1 MKATKPTLLIPVE
14 LQVRELEPK
23 LLLAC
28 VAARRGFPAVIG
40 PRREMHFYI
49 PSFPKSI
56 YLSKSTTNAS
66 KNVFRNLE
74 RLGDKI
80 VVWDEEALV
89 ALPPKLYYR
98 HRLSPVAIGYVSH
111 LFAWGEEN
119 AELWRQYQNLP
130 AGIPIHI
137 TGNPRGDLLRPELRA
152 FYEKDAEE
160 LRQTYGE
167 FILINTNFNL
177 INAFSSDMNLLMP
190 GPNPDEGPI
199 LTRRSKSLG
208 LSREY
213 AEGFTEYKR
222 AILGDFEELLPA
234 LDQAFPNH
242 TIVVRPHP
250 VENQEVYHRI
260 ADKCKRVRVINKG
273 NVVPWILAAKTLVH
287 NGCTTGIEAYA
298 LDVPAVAYRASVH
311 EQYDSDFHQL
321 PNKLSH
327 ECFNF
332 EELRATLEQILIGR
346 LGIANGGE
354 RKALM
359 NHHLAAQDGPL
370 ACERIVD
377 VLEKI
382 TEEMSEVQK
391 PGLSDLLRSW
401 GWATKRRVKKRFRGY
416 LQNMSHNRPEFL
428 RHRYPEISQEEIR
441 NRVARFQELLGY
453 DKELTV
459 QRFAGR
465 FFRITS

>member
-1 MKATKPTLLIPVE
+1 
-14 LQVRELEPK
+14 
-23 LLLAC
+23 
-28 VAARRGFPAVIG
+28 
-40 PRREMHFYI
+40 
-49 PSFPKSI
+49 
-56 YLSKSTTNAS
+56 
-66 KNVFRNLE
+66 
-74 RLGDKI
+74 
-80 VVWDEEALV
+80 
-89 ALPPKLYYR
+89 
-98 HRLSPVAIGYVSH
+98 
-111 LFAWGEEN
+111 
-119 AELWRQYQNLP
+119 
-130 AGIPIHI
+130 
-137 TGNPRGDLLRPELRA
+137 LLRPELRRY
-152 FYEKDAEE
+152 YENDVNE
-160 LRQTYGE
+160 LRKIYGD
-167 FILINTNFNL
+167 FILVNTNFSF

-190 GPNPDEGPI
+190 GPNPDEGLI
-199 LTRRSKSLG
+199 LSRRSKSLG

-370 ACERIVD
+370 ACEHIVD
-377 VLEKI
+377 VLENI
-382 TEEMSEVQK
+382 MEEMSEMPEPAIRDRLK
-391 PGLSDLLRSW
+391 SW
-401 GWATKRRVKKRFRGY
+401 VWATKRRVKKRFRGY
-416 LQNMSHNRPEFL
+416 RPNMSHNRPEFL
-428 RHRYPEISQEEIR
+428 RHRYPEISLEQLSERI
-441 NRVARFQELLGY
+441 ARFQQLLGHNA
-453 DKELTV
+453 ELKI
-459 QRFAGR
+459 QKIAHQ
-465 FFRITS
+465 FFRISG

>member
-1 MKATKPTLLIPVE
+1 
-14 LQVRELEPK
+14 
-23 LLLAC
+23 
-28 VAARRGFPAVIG
+28 
-40 PRREMHFYI
+40 MHFHI
-49 PSFPKSI
+49 PSFPRSI

-66 KNVFRNLE
+66 KKVFKNLE
-74 RLGDKI
+74 RLGSKI

-98 HRLSPVAIGYVSH
+98 HRLSPLTIGYVSH

-119 AELWRQYQNLP
+119 AELWRQYPNLP
-130 AGIPIHI
+130 GEIPIHI
-137 TGNPRGDLLRPELRA
+137 TGNPRGDLLRPDLRA

-177 INAFSSDMNLLMP
+177 INAFSPDMNLLMP
-190 GPNPDEGPI
+190 SPNPNEGLI
-199 LTRRSKSLG
+199 LSRRSKSLG

-222 AILGDFEELLPA
+222 AILGDFEELIPE
-234 LDQAFPNH
+234 LDKSFPEY

-273 NVVPWILAAKTLVH
+273 NVVPWLLAAKALIH

-298 LDVPAVAYRASVH
+298 LGVPAVAYRVRGH
-311 EQYDSDFHQL
+311 EQYDRDFHQL
-321 PNKLSH
+321 PNQLSH

-359 NHHLAAQDGPL
+359 NRHLAAQDGPL
-370 ACERIVD
+370 ACERVID
-377 VLEKI
+377 VLENI
-382 TEEMSEVQK
+382 TEEMSEMPEPAIRDRLK
-391 PGLSDLLRSW
+391 SW
-401 GWATKRRVKKRFRGY
+401 VWATKRRVKKRFRGY
-416 LQNMSHNRPEFL
+416 RPNMSHNRPEFL
-428 RHRYPEISQEEIR
+428 RHRYPKISLDEIR
-441 NRVARFQELLGY
+441 NRVSGFQQLLGY

>member
-1 MKATKPTLLIPVE
+1 
-14 LQVRELEPK
+14 
-23 LLLAC
+23 LAIAGKC
-28 VAARRGFPAVIG
+28 IFIFPLFPGVFI
-40 PRREMHFYI
+40 
-49 PSFPKSI
+49 FPKVQQTRAR
-56 YLSKSTTNAS
+56 KSL
-66 KNVFRNLE
+66 KILKGYE
-74 RLGDKI
+74 RLGSKI

-98 HRLSPVAIGYVSH
+98 HRLSPLTIGYVSH

-119 AELWRQYQNLP
+119 AELWRQYPNLP
-130 AGIPIHI
+130 GEIPIHI
-137 TGNPRGDLLRPELRA
+137 TGNPRGDLLRPDLRA

-177 INAFSSDMNLLMP
+177 INAFSPDMNLLMP
-190 GPNPDEGPI
+190 SPNPNEGLI
-199 LTRRSKSLG
+199 LSRRSKSLG

-222 AILGDFEELLPA
+222 AILGDFEELIPE
-234 LDQAFPNH
+234 LDKSFPEY

-273 NVVPWILAAKTLVH
+273 NVVPWLLAAKALIH

-298 LDVPAVAYRASVH
+298 LGVPAVAYRVRGH
-311 EQYDSDFHQL
+311 EQYDRDFHQL
-321 PNKLSH
+321 PNQLSH

-359 NHHLAAQDGPL
+359 NRHLAAQDGPL
-370 ACERIVD
+370 ACERVID
-377 VLEKI
+377 VLENI
-382 TEEMSEVQK
+382 TEEMSEMPEPAIRDRLKSSV
-391 PGLSDLLRSW
+391 
-401 GWATKRRVKKRFRGY
+401 WATKRRVKKRFRGY
-416 LQNMSHNRPEFL
+416 RPNMSHNRPEFL
-428 RHRYPEISQEEIR
+428 RHRYPKISLDEIR
-441 NRVARFQELLGY
+441 DRVSGFQQLLGY